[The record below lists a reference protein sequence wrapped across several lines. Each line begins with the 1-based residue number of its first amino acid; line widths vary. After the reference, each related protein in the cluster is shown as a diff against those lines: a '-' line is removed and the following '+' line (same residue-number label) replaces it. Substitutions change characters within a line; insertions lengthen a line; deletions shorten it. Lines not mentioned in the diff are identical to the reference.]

1 MSNALLNAC
10 KTLRMSPAQKG
21 ALIALAEAANAD
33 GLTWISIPTICEFT
47 CYGRTAVIDA
57 LKYLEATGAIT
68 VIRAT
73 GRPTRYVVTPERYA
87 DQSASRTSPAGEPV
101 RQADYTRPGDGLPPS
116 ASRTGTAGGPVRET
130 DDTRPAGGLDPSV
143 SRTGPVRQADPN
155 HKEPSRTNN
164 SNPVSS
170 AGEGER
176 AGEAVDPPAP
186 HVAAC
191 LAMIKA
197 GIPAVFVQPAD
208 ATLHELVAAGHAPD
222 EFGRAAQIALETKQ
236 PRAAFGYAIGIVR
249 NGGGKP
255 RASPGRNGHLK
266 PSATDSFKETTYVG
280 TSIEHLSPELR
291 RYLEQPAV
299 G

>member
-1 MSNALLNAC
+1 MSNAILNAC
-10 KTLRMSPAQKG
+10 KPLRMSPAQKG

-57 LKYLEATGAIT
+57 LKFLEATGAVT

-73 GRPTRYVVTPERYA
+73 GRPTRYVVTPEKYA
-87 DQSASRTSPAGEPV
+87 DPSASRTSPAGEPV
-101 RQADYTRPGDGLPPS
+101 READHTRPPDGLDQS
-116 ASRTGTAGGPVRET
+116 ATRTGTAGGPVRET
-130 DDTRPAGGLDPSV
+130 DDTRPAGGLDPSG

-170 AGEGER
+170 AGEGEHE
-176 AGEAVDPPAP
+176 GSPVDPPAP

-191 LAMIKA
+191 LAMIRA
-197 GIPAVFVQPAD
+197 GIPAAFVQPSD
-208 ATLHELVAAGHAPD
+208 ATLHELVAAGHGPE
-222 EFGRAAQIALETKQ
+222 EFGRAALMALDTKS
-236 PRAAFGYAIGIVR
+236 PRAAFSYAVGIVR

-255 RASPGRNGHLK
+255 RASPGKNGSSK

>member
-1 MSNALLNAC
+1 MSNAILNAC
-10 KTLRMSPAQKG
+10 KPLRMSPAQKG

-73 GRPTRYVVTPERYA
+73 GRPTRYVVTPEKFT
-87 DQSASRTSPAGEPV
+87 DQSASRTSPAGGPV
-101 RQADYTRPGDGLPPS
+101 REAYYTSPAGGLHPS
-116 ASRTGTAGGPVRET
+116 GRRTGPGNGPVRET
-130 DDTRPAGGLDPSV
+130 DDTRPPGGLDPSG

-176 AGEAVDPPAP
+176 EGEGIEPPAP

-191 LAMIKA
+191 LAMIKS
-197 GIPAVFVQPAD
+197 GIPAAFVQPSD
-208 ATLHELVAAGHAPD
+208 ATLNELVALGHGPD
-222 EFGRAAQIALETKQ
+222 EFGRAALIALDTKP
-236 PRAAFGYAIGIVR
+236 PRAAFSYAVGIVR

-255 RASPGRNGHLK
+255 RASPGKNGSSK

-280 TSIEHLSPELR
+280 TSIENLSPELR